1 MLHENREKYIK
12 EIQIKHD
19 KDKELLKRKI
29 TGYNEIVT
37 KKESMILNYQ
47 KIEEKKNNQLL
58 QKSYRIENL
67 EIEVKKQNDLIDK
80 KNKDVEFFIKSLA
93 EKELEFKRLKEKL
106 KKQ

>member
-1 MLHENREKYIK
+1 
-12 EIQIKHD
+12 
-19 KDKELLKRKI
+19 
-29 TGYNEIVT
+29 
-37 KKESMILNYQ
+37 MILNYQ
-47 KIEEKKNNQLL
+47 KIEENKNNQLL

-93 EKELEFKRLKEKL
+93 EKELEVKNLKEQL

>member
-1 MLHENREKYIK
+1 
-12 EIQIKHD
+12 
-19 KDKELLKRKI
+19 
-29 TGYNEIVT
+29 
-37 KKESMILNYQ
+37 MILNYQ
-47 KIEEKKNNQLL
+47 KIEENKNNQLL

-93 EKELEFKRLKEKL
+93 EKELEVKRLKEKL